1 MTFLKKTLL
10 ATVLLVGH
18 AQAQNIYQLSAQTQG
33 DSTELRI
40 SFDDLPVMP
49 IAYLNNNRLVLD
61 FNQVGAAN
69 LARST
74 LINTGAIGEVTTVVS
89 GNTTRL
95 MVGLNGTSNYE
106 VGTDGNDLLIQVQS
120 MATKTPVTTTSVNSQ
135 NVQTINVNNNPL
147 LNSENISDRQYNY
160 DGVTALNLS
169 GNQITAS
176 LSSEAIP
183 VDVQRQ
189 GNRLVIRTQGA
200 TIPRSLLRHINGSGL
215 VKSIDAVNQGQNGV
229 VTITMNSDF
238 EYQAYQSGTSLNVT
252 VTEPALL
259 REPTLE
265 EKKYTGQPLSL
276 EFQDLPVRVVLEALA
291 RFTKMNDKEEM
302 NIVASDTVQGNIT
315 LRLNNV
321 PWDQALDIVLK
332 SKNLGKRQNGN
343 VIVVAPAL
351 ELAEQEAKELEAQK
365 KVTTFEP
372 LRTEY
377 IRLNY
382 AQAQAVFDLF
392 EKVGSNRSRSG
403 IRDDNLNRDDV
414 GLLSDRGSVVV
425 DTRTN
430 TLIVK
435 DTAKSIENIRALV
448 GKIDIPVQQ
457 VMIEARIVNA
467 SEGFSKEL
475 GVRWGVLNHN
485 RNLAVASSH
494 RNLTELSSIR
504 KEIYDTGKSSTKI
517 TDNLSVNLGAIS
529 PTASR
534 VAFTLLNI
542 SDSLLDVELSAMQ
555 ADNRGEVISAP
566 KVITANQQTARISSG
581 VQVPYQVA
589 TASGATSVEFRE
601 AALVLEATPNITP
614 EGKVGLKLDIRNGI
628 AQGVGTA
635 ALRIDEDQLQTN
647 VVVDDG
653 QTVVLGG
660 VFRNTR
666 STSADKVP
674 FFGDLPYV
682 GRMFKRDVR
691 SDTKQ
696 ELLIFV
702 TPKIINQ
709 NVMR

>member
-49 IAYLNNNRLVLD
+49 TAYLNNNRLVLD

-74 LINTGAIGEVTTVVS
+74 LINTGMIGEVTTVVS
-89 GNTTRL
+89 GDTTRL
-95 MVGLNGTSNYE
+95 MVDLNGASNYE
-106 VGTDGNDLLIQVQS
+106 VGTDGNDLLIQVQNTALKS
-120 MATKTPVTTTSVNSQ
+120 PLVTSSVGRQ
-135 NVQTINVNNNPL
+135 VQSVNVNNNPL
-147 LNSENISDRQYNY
+147 LNSSNISNRNYNY
-160 DGVTALNLS
+160 DGITALSLS
-169 GNQITAS
+169 GNQITAR
-176 LSSEAIP
+176 LSSESIP

-215 VKSIDAVNQGQNGV
+215 VKSIDAVNQSQNGV
-229 VTITMNSDF
+229 VTITMNGDF

-265 EKKYTGQPLSL
+265 EKKYTGQPLSV
-276 EFQDLPVRVVLEALA
+276 EFQDLPVRVVLDALA
-291 RFTKMNDKEEM
+291 KFTEM
-302 NIVASDTVQGNIT
+302 NIVASDAVQGNIT
-315 LRLNNV
+315 LRLTNV

-332 SKNLGKRQNGN
+332 SKNLGKRLNDN
-343 VIVVAPAL
+343 VIIVAPAL
-351 ELAEQEAKELEAQK
+351 ELAEQEAKELEAQR

-392 EKVGSNRSRSG
+392 EKVGSNRTRG
-403 IRDDNLNRDDV
+403 TNRDDSYNRDEA

-425 DTRTN
+425 DVRTN

-435 DTAKSIENIRALV
+435 DTAKSIENIRAMIE
-448 GKIDIPVQQ
+448 KIDIPVQQ

-475 GVRWGVLNHN
+475 GVRWGVLSQN
-485 RNLAVASSH
+485 RNMFTGGSYKTLGEAQNIRSELA
-494 RNLTELSSIR
+494 T
-504 KEIYDTGKSSTKI
+504 TGKSSGKI
-517 TDNLSVNLGAIS
+517 SHGTDSLSVNLGAIS

-534 VAFTLLNI
+534 IAFTLLNI

-702 TPKIINQ
+702 TPKIVSQ
-709 NVMR
+709 NVARY

>member
-49 IAYLNNNRLVLD
+49 TAYLNNNRLVLD

-74 LINTGAIGEVTTVVS
+74 LINTGMIGEVTTVVS
-89 GNTTRL
+89 GDTTRL
-95 MVGLNGTSNYE
+95 MVDLNGASNYE
-106 VGTDGNDLLIQVQS
+106 VGTDGNDLLIQVQNTALKS
-120 MATKTPVTTTSVNSQ
+120 PLVTSSVGRQ
-135 NVQTINVNNNPL
+135 VQSVNVNNNPL
-147 LNSENISDRQYNY
+147 LNSSNISNRNYNY
-160 DGVTALNLS
+160 DGITALSLS
-169 GNQITAS
+169 GNQITAR
-176 LSSEAIP
+176 LSSESIP

-215 VKSIDAVNQGQNGV
+215 VKSIDAVNQSQNGV
-229 VTITMNSDF
+229 VTITMNGDF
-238 EYQAYQSGTSLNVT
+238 EYQAYQSGTSLNIT

-265 EKKYTGQPLSL
+265 EKKYTGQPLSV
-276 EFQDLPVRVVLEALA
+276 EFQDLPVRVVLDALA
-291 RFTKMNDKEEM
+291 KFTDM
-302 NIVASDTVQGNIT
+302 NIVASDAVQGNIT
-315 LRLNNV
+315 LRLTNV

-332 SKNLGKRQNGN
+332 SKNLGKRQNEN
-343 VIVVAPAL
+343 VILVAPAL
-351 ELAEQEAKELEAQK
+351 ELAEQEAKELEAQR

-392 EKVGSNRSRSG
+392 EKVGSNRTRG
-403 IRDDNLNRDDV
+403 INRDDSYNRDEA

-425 DTRTN
+425 DVRTN

-435 DTAKSIENIRALV
+435 DTAKSIENIRAMIE
-448 GKIDIPVQQ
+448 KIDIPVQQ

-475 GVRWGVLNHN
+475 GVRWGVLSQN
-485 RNLAVASSH
+485 RNMFTGGSYKTLGEAQNIRSELA
-494 RNLTELSSIR
+494 T
-504 KEIYDTGKSSTKI
+504 TGKSSGKI
-517 TDNLSVNLGAIS
+517 SHGTDSLSVNLGAIS

-534 VAFTLLNI
+534 IAFTLLNI

-702 TPKIINQ
+702 TPKIVNQ
-709 NVMR
+709 NVARY

>member
-49 IAYLNNNRLVLD
+49 TAYLNNNRLVLD

-74 LINTGAIGEVTTVVS
+74 LINTGMIGEVTTVVS
-89 GNTTRL
+89 GDTTRL
-95 MVGLNGTSNYE
+95 MVDLNGASNYE
-106 VGTDGNDLLIQVQS
+106 VGTDGNDLLIQVQNTALKS
-120 MATKTPVTTTSVNSQ
+120 PLVTSSVGRQ
-135 NVQTINVNNNPL
+135 VQSVNVNNNPL
-147 LNSENISDRQYNY
+147 LNSSNISNRNYNY
-160 DGVTALNLS
+160 DGITALSLS
-169 GNQITAS
+169 GNQITAR
-176 LSSEAIP
+176 LSSESIP

-215 VKSIDAVNQGQNGV
+215 VKSIDAVNQSQNGV
-229 VTITMNSDF
+229 VTITMNGDF
-238 EYQAYQSGTSLNVT
+238 EYQAYQSGTSLNIT

-265 EKKYTGQPLSL
+265 EKKYTGQPLSV
-276 EFQDLPVRVVLEALA
+276 EFQDLPVRVVLDALA
-291 RFTKMNDKEEM
+291 KFTEM
-302 NIVASDTVQGNIT
+302 NIVASDAVQGNIT
-315 LRLNNV
+315 LRLTNV

-332 SKNLGKRQNGN
+332 SKNLGKRLNDN
-343 VIVVAPAL
+343 VIIVAPAL
-351 ELAEQEAKELEAQK
+351 ELAEQEAKELEAQR

-392 EKVGSNRSRSG
+392 EKVGSNRTRG
-403 IRDDNLNRDDV
+403 INRDDSYNRDEA

-425 DTRTN
+425 DVRTN

-435 DTAKSIENIRALV
+435 DTAKSIENIRAMIE
-448 GKIDIPVQQ
+448 KIDIPVQQ

-475 GVRWGVLNHN
+475 GVRWGVLSQN
-485 RNLAVASSH
+485 RNMFTGGSYKTLGEAQNIRSELA
-494 RNLTELSSIR
+494 T
-504 KEIYDTGKSSTKI
+504 TGKSSGKI
-517 TDNLSVNLGAIS
+517 SHGTDSLSVNLGAIS

-534 VAFTLLNI
+534 IAFTLLNI

-702 TPKIINQ
+702 TPKIVNQ
-709 NVMR
+709 NVARY

>member
-49 IAYLNNNRLVLD
+49 TAYLNNNRLVLD

-74 LINTGAIGEVTTVVS
+74 LINTGMIGEVTTVVS
-89 GNTTRL
+89 GDTTRL
-95 MVGLNGTSNYE
+95 MVDLNGASNYE
-106 VGTDGNDLLIQVQS
+106 VGTDGNDLLIQVQNTALKS
-120 MATKTPVTTTSVNSQ
+120 PLVTSSVGRQ
-135 NVQTINVNNNPL
+135 VQSVNVNNNPL
-147 LNSENISDRQYNY
+147 LNSSNISNRNYNY
-160 DGVTALNLS
+160 DGITALSLS
-169 GNQITAS
+169 GNQITAR
-176 LSSEAIP
+176 LSSESIP

-215 VKSIDAVNQGQNGV
+215 VKSIDAVNQSQNGV
-229 VTITMNSDF
+229 VTITMNGDF

-265 EKKYTGQPLSL
+265 EKKYTGQPLSV
-276 EFQDLPVRVVLEALA
+276 EFQDLPVRVVLDALA
-291 RFTKMNDKEEM
+291 KFTEM
-302 NIVASDTVQGNIT
+302 NIVASDAVQGNIT
-315 LRLNNV
+315 LRLTNV

-332 SKNLGKRQNGN
+332 SKNLGKRLNDN
-343 VIVVAPAL
+343 VIIVAPAL
-351 ELAEQEAKELEAQK
+351 ELAEQEAKELEAQR

-392 EKVGSNRSRSG
+392 EKVGSNRTRG
-403 IRDDNLNRDDV
+403 INRDDSYNRDEA

-425 DTRTN
+425 DVRTN

-435 DTAKSIENIRALV
+435 DTAKSIENIRAMIE
-448 GKIDIPVQQ
+448 KIDIPVQQ

-475 GVRWGVLNHN
+475 GVRWGVLSQN
-485 RNLAVASSH
+485 RNMFTGGSYKTLGEAQNIRSELA
-494 RNLTELSSIR
+494 T
-504 KEIYDTGKSSTKI
+504 TGKSSGKI
-517 TDNLSVNLGAIS
+517 SHGTDSLSVNLGAIS

-534 VAFTLLNI
+534 IAFTLLNI

-702 TPKIINQ
+702 TPKIVNQ
-709 NVMR
+709 NVARY